1 MDPAPPERGVNG
13 APKRAEQ
20 PIDLDPGELADR
32 ASGVDLCRPQQL
44 IGQEVANTGYGV
56 LIEQSRLHRR
66 CAAAS
71 HYRAELSRGDAG
83 RIRAECLDRRI
94 EPNPGESPRIDE
106 HQRTTVGEGQRKPAE
121 PVVAGR
127 PPALPVVTAVDLA
140 AIDIGNDNL
149 AGHAEVDSQRRAG
162 YARTTDARGLAPHAL
177 TPAVGSSQSP
187 PNQRGSNLTRPMWTA
202 HVGVRVVHVDDLTTQ
217 RCALDYGACGLNL
230 R

>member
-1 MDPAPPERGVNG
+1 MDPALPERGGNG
-13 APKRAEQ
+13 AAKRAEQ
-20 PIDLDPGELADR
+20 PIDFGPGELSDR
-32 ASGVDLCRPQQL
+32 ASGVDLCRPQHL
-44 IGQEVANTGYGV
+44 IGQKVANTGNGV

-66 CAAAS
+66 GAAAG

-83 RIRAECLDRRI
+83 RIRAESFDRRI
-94 EPNPGESPRIDE
+94 EPNPAESPRIDQ

-127 PPALPVVTAVDLA
+127 PPALPVVTTIDLA

-177 TPAVGSSQSP
+177 APAVGSSQSP
-187 PNQRGSNLTRPMWTA
+187 PNQRRSNLTRPMWTA
-202 HVGVRVVHVDDLTTQ
+202 HVGVRVVHVDHLTTQ
-217 RCALDYGACGLNL
+217 RRALDYGACGLNL